1 MHPRKE
7 NLLNELRNHTWVAI
21 RPSSIH
27 GNGVFA
33 LRKIPK
39 GCREMFSEGQGE
51 FIPIERSEIDALPEH
66 SRVLVETYCLFDET
80 HYWVPEYGF
89 KVMDVSVYLNHSAV
103 PNIISIKDGEYFE
116 TLRDIEVGEELLI
129 DYGTLVESEE

>member
-1 MHPRKE
+1 MPSRKE
-7 NLLNELRNHTWVAI
+7 QLLKELRYHTWVTI

-39 GCREMFSEGQGE
+39 GCREMFSEGLGE

-66 SRVLVETYCLFDET
+66 SRKLVETYCLFDET
-80 HYWVPEYGF
+80 HYWIPEYGF
-89 KVMDVSVYLNHSAV
+89 KVMDVSVYLNHSEE
-103 PNIISIKDGEYFE
+103 PNIISINDGEYFE
-116 TLRDIEVGEELLI
+116 TNREIEEGEELFI
-129 DYGTLVESEE
+129 DYGTIVTCEE